1 MRSSPRPTLRDVAR
15 RASISMMS
23 VSRVI
28 NNSGYASPE
37 LRAKV
42 ERAIRELNYV
52 PNRAA
57 KVLATNQLSRN
68 VAILFDAPGAAAL
81 EEMIAAGYPEAGLSQ
96 VQLAFIKV
104 RAFDDPAGA
113 CATITELGI
122 RGAILSPPLCDD
134 LRLRARLAKAGIRS
148 VAIACGDPNSP
159 ISTIGIDDWRAAH
172 ALTNHLVE
180 LGHRRIAFVAGDPR
194 NRAFARRRAGYE
206 AALLEHGL
214 EPEPVLPRKDCG
226 GSRAAAIAA
235 EQALGSP
242 TRPSAIVAADEE
254 AAAAVVGAATDR
266 GVVIPHGLSL
276 CAFCDIGGP
285 PVSQRLTKVTQPM
298 GLMASWGIRQLA
310 EELSAVEQ
318 GNRPDIRRVLFD
330 HDFHLGDSVAPPEQA
345 ETGHRVAASWG
356 GMRE

>member
-1 MRSSPRPTLRDVAR
+1 MPSSARPTLRDVAR

-23 VSRVI
+23 VSRVL
-28 NNSGYASPE
+28 NNKGYASQE

-52 PNRAA
+52 PNQAA

-68 VAILFDAPGAAAL
+68 VAILFDAPSTAVL

-104 RAFDDPAGA
+104 RGFDDPARA

-134 LRLRARLAKAGIRS
+134 LRLRACLSKAGIRS

-172 ALTNHLVE
+172 ALTLHLVE
-180 LGHRRIAFVAGDPR
+180 HGHRRIGFVAGHPR
-194 NRAFARRRAGYE
+194 QRSSVRRRAGYE

-214 EPEPVLPRKDCG
+214 EPEPVSPWEDCDSG
-226 GSRAAAIAA
+226 QAASFAA
-235 EQALGSP
+235 SQALGSRS
-242 TRPSAIVAADEE
+242 RPSAIVAADEA
-254 AAAAVVGAATDR
+254 AAAAVVGAAGDR
-266 GVVIPHGLSL
+266 AIVIPQALSL
-276 CAFCDIGGP
+276 CAFSDIGGP
-285 PVSQRLTKVTQPM
+285 AVSPPLTTVTQPM

-310 EELSAVEQ
+310 EELGAVERGQ
-318 GNRPDIRRVLFD
+318 RPEIRRVLFD
-330 HDFHLGDSVAPPEQA
+330 HDIIHGESVAPPKQA
-345 ETGHRVAASWG
+345 EAGDLVAAAWG
-356 GMRE
+356 GMRK